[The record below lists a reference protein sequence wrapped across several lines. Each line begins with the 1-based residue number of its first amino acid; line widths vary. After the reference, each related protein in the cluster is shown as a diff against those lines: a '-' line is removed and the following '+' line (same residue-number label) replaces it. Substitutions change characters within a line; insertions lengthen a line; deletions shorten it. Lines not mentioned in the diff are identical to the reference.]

1 MLCALIK
8 LKTWVMNYFSI
19 AKNEESMVFK
29 KEQVPFTPNKERLG
43 TLGPSQQ
50 RWIDKAVTIAS

>member
-1 MLCALIK
+1 MLCAFIK

-29 KEQVPFTPNKERLG
+29 KEQVPFTPNIRNNSVFKG
-43 TLGPSQQ
+43 TVGNP
-50 RWIDKAVTIAS
+50 RPKPAAMD